1 MNTKLLHLNQFC
13 RIPQISPEN
22 QLTKCKWLHRLRL
35 GLLVN
40 LTTLFTVLIPTV
52 APLPLSWTVK
62 RPNV

>member
-1 MNTKLLHLNQFC
+1 MNTRLLHLNQFY
-13 RIPQISPEN
+13 RISQISPET
-22 QLTKCKWLHRLRL
+22 QLTKCKWLCRLCQ